1 MLALFGLFMLY
12 PIWLTVRGG
21 FLADPTAAGAG
32 FTLEH
37 VLDVFRDPAL
47 RAGLLNALWIAVATT
62 TLCVL
67 IALPLALLS
76 ANYRYPGKKLWNAVV
91 LVPLI
96 LPPFVGAIGMY
107 AVLGRFGALNS
118 LLGLGPVDWLAEH
131 KFWAVV
137 VVEALHLYPII
148 YLNATAALAN
158 LDPALDEAADP
169 DSNFFQRLNNP
180 KYTRYAQTF
189 TPDEGQIRIAPDD
202 LAGLADQFERAAF
215 QLAVGDVDNSMRLSL
230 NYQSEIVDMVGI
242 GSSDEAILFR
252 ILGSV
257 PVRTVLEGAL
267 NLPQDMRSLD
277 LDRQADILREQ
288 LSSKLGVRDL
298 TDLTRLDKID
308 EVIKR
313 YHAMNA
319 IEQGPSPTTR
329 GATAL
334 ALLNSSIGVGSGA
347 SQNLFLSLLR

>member
-1 MLALFGLFMLY
+1 MFQPAIPLSGYGGWKFLQSTYTRQLENFADSPQIRNDRDYMVNKLSEPISTEAFLDDRRLLRVTMTAFGLAGEE
-12 PIWLTVRGG
+12 WKRG
-21 FLADPTAAGAG
+21 
-32 FTLEH
+32 
-37 VLDVFRDPAL
+37 
-47 RAGLLNALWIAVATT
+47 
-62 TLCVL
+62 
-67 IALPLALLS
+67 
-76 ANYRYPGKKLWNAVV
+76 
-91 LVPLI
+91 
-96 LPPFVGAIGMY
+96 FV
-107 AVLGRFGALNS
+107 
-118 LLGLGPVDWLAEH
+118 E
-131 KFWAVV
+131 K
-137 VVEALHLYPII
+137 
-148 YLNATAALAN
+148 
-158 LDPALDEAADP
+158 ALDEAADP